1 VTGAKQAVLRTTEYW
16 YLRWW
21 STVEPKYRYPYRET
35 NHQTYVLVNT
45 SDGWQVDENIR
56 PAPRSSTP
64 HRQQHGG
71 TRRSSEGLSRVL
83 VHNGCHVHS
92 FFGKADMTTLELTL
106 NLPDGLAKEA
116 ARMGLL
122 DPDSLQALLREAVRN
137 RRIAKLAEARK
148 EISAAGIPPMT
159 MEEIQAE
166 IDADRTERRSK
177 AAG

>member
-1 VTGAKQAVLRTTEYW
+1 
-16 YLRWW
+16 
-21 STVEPKYRYPYRET
+21 
-35 NHQTYVLVNT
+35 
-45 SDGWQVDENIR
+45 
-56 PAPRSSTP
+56 
-64 HRQQHGG
+64 
-71 TRRSSEGLSRVL
+71 
-83 VHNGCHVHS
+83 
-92 FFGKADMTTLELTL
+92 MTTLELKL

-148 EISAAGIPPMT
+148 EIAAAGIPPMT

-166 IDADRTERRSK
+166 IDADRTERSTK